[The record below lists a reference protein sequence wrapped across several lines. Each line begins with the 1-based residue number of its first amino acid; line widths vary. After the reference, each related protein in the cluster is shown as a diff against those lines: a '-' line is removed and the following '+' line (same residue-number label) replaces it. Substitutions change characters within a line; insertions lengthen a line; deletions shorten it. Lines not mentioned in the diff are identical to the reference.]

1 MYIRVTIEPADAM
14 AAKKPDA
21 EVLSQILS
29 ALYGR
34 MGDNRWRSVRVDQV
48 PEAEE
53 YESLI
58 NEYTALI
65 PEGYDGDEAPE
76 AIITKYLKD
85 MDALGGII
93 ARLTSAYR

>member
-1 MYIRVTIEPADAM
+1 MHIRVTIEPADVL

-21 EVLSQILS
+21 QVLSQILS
-29 ALYGR
+29 ALYGK
-34 MGDNRWRSVRVDQV
+34 MGDNGWHSVTVEQI
-48 PEAEE
+48 PED

-76 AIITKYLKD
+76 AIILKYLQD
-85 MDALGGII
+85 IDRLGGIL

>member
-1 MYIRVTIEPADAM
+1 MHIRVIIEPSDAI
-14 AAKKPDA
+14 AVKQPDA
-21 EVLSQILS
+21 QILSQILS

-34 MGDNRWRSVRVDQV
+34 MGDNGWRSVRVDQI
-48 PEAEE
+48 PED

-65 PEGYDGDEAPE
+65 PEGYDGDESPE
-76 AIITKYLKD
+76 AIVLKYLQD
-85 MDALGGII
+85 MDKLGGII